1 MDKSEFNDFVF
12 IDDIEPIWCN
22 SIDKDNVII
31 QPNDIF
37 IQELKNQLDNKAT
50 ERETFFHNLMN
61 IDVDSKN
68 NYILNIDYISNFKD
82 MFNID
87 INCLC
92 KTLQLKDNPNTNYV
106 YYIGKQFGSGAT
118 GVASQI
124 CVRNESKREFCPL
137 IMKAMANSTMNDYLS
152 LRISGFNNLTF
163 LTNIMHNQENYN
175 IWKIKDYK
183 GYTSNKIISAG
194 GSGFVN
200 QTNIHIA
207 LNNILKNNPN
217 YLYQYDAFFCNE
229 NKSGYNITE
238 LANSGDLSDFIN
250 KDTTIINDSV
260 LLNILQQVFTPLF
273 ILKDPLYMFNHSDLK
288 PRNVFVNVQDDGK
301 FICKLADFDK
311 SSIFWN
317 GIRFYNNIIPSYIK
331 GNFAG
336 KMILEQFLN
345 KCPRDYGY
353 SYTLTTS
360 VHLIQLFTMHNHA
373 PSYQS
378 YDFYTFI
385 IGLITEPKVTDFLL
399 STNYKSEIFKI
410 IKEMFTDKD
419 IKTLITIMK
428 EYNTTWKT
436 GSEFDK
442 EELLKRVVKLSN
454 IKEMIINNE
463 LVFKKN
469 VDFLIDMLDLKIP
482 EQVSKQK
489 PEIVL
494 KKSYKNKLCK
504 DKCKG
509 YMTGN
514 YCDTNKYS
522 SKGLIYDNDY
532 CTM

>member
-1 MDKSEFNDFVF
+1 MDKSKIKAFHF

-22 SIDKDNVII
+22 TLDKGNNIII

-37 IQELKNQLDNKAT
+37 LQELKNQLDNKKI
-50 ERETFFHNLMN
+50 ERQKMFQNIMN
-61 IDVDSKN
+61 ICVDGKN
-68 NYILNIDYISNFKD
+68 DYILNIDYISNFKE
-82 MFNID
+82 MLNID

-92 KTLQLKDNPNTNYV
+92 KTLQLKDNSDPNYI

-118 GVASQI
+118 GVASQV
-124 CVRNESKREFCPL
+124 CVRNDSKKPFCPL
-137 IMKAMANSTMNDYLS
+137 IMKAMANSYMNDYLS
-152 LRISGFNNLTF
+152 LKISGFTNLTF
-163 LTNIMHNQENYN
+163 LNNVIQNQQNYN
-175 IWKIKDYK
+175 VWKIK
-183 GYTSNKIISAG
+183 GYNGNTSNKIISAG

-207 LNNILKNNPN
+207 LNNILKDNPN

-250 KDTTIINDSV
+250 KETTIIDDSI
-260 LLNILQQVFTPLF
+260 LINILQQVFTPLF

-317 GIRFYNNIIPSYIK
+317 GIRFYNNIIPAYIK
-331 GNFAG
+331 GNIAG
-336 KMILEQFLN
+336 KKILETFIN
-345 KCPRDYGY
+345 KCPVDHGY

-399 STNYKSEIFKI
+399 STNYKSPIFKI
-410 IKEMFTDKD
+410 LDEMFTNKD
-419 IKTLITIMK
+419 LMTLITTMK
-428 EYNTTWKT
+428 EYNTIWKT
-436 GSEFDK
+436 GDEFAK

-454 IKEMIINNE
+454 IKEMIINHE
-463 LVFKKN
+463 FEFKKN

-482 EQVSKQK
+482 ERVSKQK
-489 PEIVL
+489 PEIIL
-494 KKSYKNKLCK
+494 RKSYKDKICK
-504 DKCKG
+504 NKCKK
-509 YMTGN
+509 YFSGN

-532 CTM
+532 C